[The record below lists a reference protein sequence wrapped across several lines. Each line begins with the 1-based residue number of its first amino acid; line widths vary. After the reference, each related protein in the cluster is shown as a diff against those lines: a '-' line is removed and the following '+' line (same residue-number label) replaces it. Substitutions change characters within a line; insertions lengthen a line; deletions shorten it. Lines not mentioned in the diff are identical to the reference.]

1 MAEWTVQKLLGWT
14 TEYFTEKGLDSPRL
28 SAEMLL
34 SFVLE
39 LPRIK
44 LYTNFNQPVE
54 QDKLNTLRELVKR
67 AAQKEPVQ
75 YLVGSTEFYS
85 LKIELD
91 KSCLI
96 PRPETELLVERA
108 IEYLRQSD
116 GRKCVCDL
124 CTGSG
129 CIAVAVAKNYEQADI
144 VATDI
149 SDSALKWA
157 GRNIKNHKL
166 SDRVKLLCGDLFDA
180 LIDQLDDTQFDLIV
194 SNPPYVTTEEFA
206 GLDEKIKKYEPK
218 NALLAGADGLDI
230 YRRIAEQAPGYLK
243 KGAPLMVET
252 GYRQGQAVMD
262 LLEQTGEF
270 TEIEKEKDLNDNDR
284 IVTARKT

>member
-1 MAEWTVQKLLGWT
+1 MAEWTVQKLLGWM

-34 SFVLE
+34 SFVLD

-44 LYTNFNQPVE
+44 LYTNFDQPVE

-108 IEYLRQSD
+108 IEYLRQGG
-116 GRKCVCDL
+116 GRKRVCDL

-144 VATDI
+144 IATDV

-157 GRNIKNHKL
+157 DRNVKNHKL
-166 SDRVKLLCGDLFDA
+166 SDRIKLLCGDLFDA
-180 LIDQLDDTQFDLIV
+180 LIDQLDDTKFDLIV
-194 SNPPYVTTEEFA
+194 SNPPYVTTDEFA

-230 YRRIAEQAPGYLK
+230 YRRIADQARAYLRK
-243 KGAPLMVET
+243 DALLMLET
-252 GYRQGQAVMD
+252 GYSQGQAVMD

-270 TEIEKEKDLNDNDR
+270 THIQKEKDLNDNDR
-284 IVTARKT
+284 IVTAKKA